1 MKYYVVFDTN
11 VLVSSL
17 ITKNLEAP
25 TVKVVDMIA
34 DGVLTPVF
42 NQDILDEYTDV
53 LHRPKFSL
61 SDESVDNL
69 LKMLHQFGQSIDPI
83 DTDESFLRDTDD
95 KVFYEV
101 VMAKRE
107 DLSESE
113 DAYLVSGNLKHY
125 PVKPFIVTPAELIA
139 IIQHSE

>member
-53 LHRPKFSL
+53 LHRISPSTAVTAAT
-61 SDESVDNL
+61 S
-69 LKMLHQFGQSIDPI
+69 
-83 DTDESFLRDTDD
+83 
-95 KVFYEV
+95 
-101 VMAKRE
+101 
-107 DLSESE
+107 
-113 DAYLVSGNLKHY
+113 SG
-125 PVKPFIVTPAELIA
+125 
-139 IIQHSE
+139 